1 MSNSKK
7 SQKKSSSG
15 DPGRSS
21 RGRRVTLK
29 DVAREAGVSTATVSL
44 VINQAKAAEAIP
56 EETQERVRA
65 AALQL
70 NYRPN
75 YMARSLRSKKSHTI
89 GVLLPEVSDG
99 YNAGILTGLEERLL
113 DEGYFYFVA
122 GHRIKPDVFHRYV
135 DLFRDRQV
143 EGFVLINTP
152 LEAPLDLPTVAV
164 AGHEELPGVVNVV
177 LDHRAAARAAL
188 SHLAELGHRRIA
200 VFKGHPTSGD
210 TEVRMESIQ
219 EAVAEFDI
227 ELPADHILQ
236 LSGAGPNQVFTPK
249 QGFTQGYEF
258 GQQLVEQGGISALF
272 AFNDVSAIGAMRAFL
287 DAGYD
292 VPGDVSVI
300 GFDDIQS
307 AAFFNPGLT
316 TVHQPLRQMGR
327 RAAEALLERLRGGEV
342 ESEITVSPSL
352 VVRNSTGP
360 CPAHVLKPRTVQWP
374 AGGPV
379 GPRVTSPAPAQT
391 VAAPA
396 KPGLGG

>member
-1 MSNSKK
+1 MSSSKK
-7 SQKKSSSG
+7 PQRKEEAEG
-15 DPGRSS
+15 PGRS

-56 EETQERVRA
+56 EETQERVRVA
-65 AALQL
+65 ARQL

-75 YMARSLRSKKSHTI
+75 YMARSLRSQKSHTI

-99 YNAGILTGLEERLL
+99 YNAGILTGLEKQLL
-113 DEGYFYFVA
+113 SEGYFYFVA
-122 GHRIKPDVFHRYV
+122 GHRIKPDLFDRYV

-152 LEAPLDLPTVAV
+152 LEVPLDLPTVAV

-188 SHLAELGHRRIA
+188 CHLAELGHRQIA

-227 ELPADHILQ
+227 ELPKDRILQ
-236 LSGAGPNQVFTPK
+236 LSGAGPNKVFTPK
-249 QGFTQGYEF
+249 QGFSQGYEF
-258 GQQLVEQGGISALF
+258 GQQLIEQGGFSALF

-287 DAGYD
+287 DAGLD

-307 AAFFNPGLT
+307 AAFFNPSLT
-316 TVHQPLRQMGR
+316 TVRQPLREMGR
-327 RAAEALLERLRGGEV
+327 LAGKALLERLRGGDV
-342 ESEITVSPSL
+342 DSEITVEPEL
-352 VVRNSTGP
+352 VERNSTGP
-360 CPAHVLKPRTVQWP
+360 CPAHLVQP
-374 AGGPV
+374 AARRAPTRGVPGH
-379 GPRVTSPAPAQT
+379 RAAKPAQP
-391 VAAPA
+391 VPA
-396 KPGLGG
+396 SAKSGLSG